1 MGQRILTDASGRRWD
16 VADER
21 SGGGLRFSHP
31 PDGPSYD
38 VRSERRVDEL
48 KDDELMR
55 MLDDARERAGEEP
68 VGRAGNG
75 GSRDG
80 GY

>member
-16 VADER
+16 VADGR
-21 SGGGLRFSHP
+21 DGDGVRFTHP

-38 VRSERRVDEL
+38 VRSDRSVDDM
-48 KDDELMR
+48 KDDELISL
-55 MLDDARERAGEEP
+55 LDEARERAGADP

-75 GSRDG
+75 GSADG